1 MTLRTAVF
9 CVVLLAAIAFFSYS
23 VHRLVKF
30 LSIGRKESR
39 LDNFSA
45 RLKNVLVIAFGQKKL
60 LREPLAGLM
69 HFFIYWGFVILLTA
83 VIEAIIQGMVPGF
96 SIASLGPLFPP
107 LAFLQE
113 TIGLLVI
120 LSVLV
125 ALARW
130 LWIPPKRYFGPEIGG
145 HVRLDASM
153 ILCLILVI
161 MVSMFGTNATQM
173 LLTGQMHRARFVST
187 RLAVL
192 FPEASSPNVWFDTF
206 WWTHILAVLG
216 FLNYLPYSKH
226 LHVITSIPNVFFS
239 SLEPRGALTK
249 LNLEDEKAEQFGA
262 AEVQDLTWK
271 QLLDGFTC
279 TDCGRC
285 SAVCPANFTGKTLS
299 PRKIIMNIRD
309 RTMEKALLI
318 VGVA

>member
-1 MTLRTAVF
+1 MSIRFLLFLLVF
-9 CVVLLAAIAFFSYS
+9 AAAIGFFAYNCA
-23 VHRLVKF
+23 RLLKF
-30 LSIGRKESR
+30 LSIGKPERR
-39 LDNFSA
+39 LDNVGA
-45 RLKNVLVIAFGQKKL
+45 RVKNVLVVAFGQKKL

-96 SIASLGPLFPP
+96 SLASLGPLFPP

-113 TIGLLVI
+113 TIGLLVF

-187 RLAVL
+187 QLAVL
-192 FPEASSPNVWFDTF
+192 FPEASSPNVWFDIF

-239 SLEPRGALTK
+239 SLEPRGAL
-249 LNLEDEKAEQFGA
+249 
-262 AEVQDLTWK
+262 
-271 QLLDGFTC
+271 
-279 TDCGRC
+279 
-285 SAVCPANFTGKTLS
+285 
-299 PRKIIMNIRD
+299 
-309 RTMEKALLI
+309 
-318 VGVA
+318 